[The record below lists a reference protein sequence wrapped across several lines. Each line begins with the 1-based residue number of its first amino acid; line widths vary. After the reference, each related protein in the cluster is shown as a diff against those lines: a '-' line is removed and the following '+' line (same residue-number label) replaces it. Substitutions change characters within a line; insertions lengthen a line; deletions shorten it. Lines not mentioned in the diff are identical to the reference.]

1 MNHWIMNH
9 DQVSWEGGVMIKQ
22 YKWEME
28 DQNQYHVLFSN
39 YEKKVQ
45 ARKELTVESAGKCI
59 FNYIV
64 NLCLSSSSSSTLYLV
79 YCMTSCDLYI
89 SDGTNFESNAVS
101 LNVNIPLAAE
111 RHHFRG
117 QACISANK
125 YIPEPCLFPFLRWTF
140 SFLAA
145 CVLLFVFLIFLY
157 LVYDVITMEL

>member
-45 ARKELTVESAGKCI
+45 ARKELTVESTGKCI
-59 FNYIV
+59 FNYYV
-64 NLCLSSSSSSTLYLV
+64 LAPAHPQLSTLFTV
-79 YCMTSCDLYI
+79 WPHVICI

-101 LNVNIPLAAE
+101 LNVNIPLEAE

>member
-1 MNHWIMNH
+1 
-9 DQVSWEGGVMIKQ
+9 
-22 YKWEME
+22 ME

-45 ARKELTVESAGKCI
+45 GRKELTVESTGKCI

-64 NLCLSSSSSSTLYLV
+64 NLGLSASSSFLNSLPLLFDWLHV
-79 YCMTSCDLYI
+79 CI

-101 LNVNIPLAAE
+101 LNINIPLEAE

-157 LVYDVITMEL
+157 LVYDVMTMEL